1 MEPQRRREL
10 WTIAVENKRAARL
23 AAQHRWYNVSAG
35 RSYYAA
41 YTAMWLALGDPPRT
55 RWQHEGIVKHFV
67 LGQWQR
73 ASALLSREVRKALST
88 LYKYRLK
95 ADYHGRG
102 VTAKEAREALA
113 TAVAVLTIV
122 AKAFGLPQRGLKQ

>member
-1 MEPQRRREL
+1 
-10 WTIAVENKRAARL
+10 
-23 AAQHRWYNVSAG
+23 VSAG

-67 LGQWQR
+67 LGQWQ
-73 ASALLSREVRKALST
+73 SHPQPLSRDMRKALNT

-95 ADYHGRG
+95 ADYHGRK
-102 VTAKEAREALA
+102 VTGGEAREAFA
-113 TAVAVLTIV
+113 TAVMVLTMV
-122 AKAFGLPQRGLKQ
+122 ADAFALSKRALKR

>member
-1 MEPQRRREL
+1 MEPQRGQEL
-10 WTIAVENKRAARL
+10 WAIAVENIRAARL
-23 AAQHRWYNVSAG
+23 AAQRRWYNVSAG

-55 RWQHEGIVKHFV
+55 RWQHEGIVRHFM

-73 ASALLSREVRKALST
+73 EPVPLSRDIRKALST

-95 ADYHGRG
+95 ADYHGRK
-102 VTAKEAREALA
+102 VVAKEAREALA
-113 TAVAVLTIV
+113 TAVAVLTMV
-122 AKAFGLPQRGLKQ
+122 AAAFALPQRGLKR